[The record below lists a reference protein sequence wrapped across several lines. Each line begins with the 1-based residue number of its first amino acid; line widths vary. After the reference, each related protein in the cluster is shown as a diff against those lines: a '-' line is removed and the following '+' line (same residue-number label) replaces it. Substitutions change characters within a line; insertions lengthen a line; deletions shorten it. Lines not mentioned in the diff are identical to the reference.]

1 MVAEMKKVNK
11 LDIDN
16 MRRRA
21 RMLGLNYKEVG
32 NILILDKQSG
42 ERQVYTPNGKLET
55 DLYADSV
62 EIMGNYI
69 VVQGRSEVSG
79 NKYNQT
85 LYNVFDQRDNK
96 RLFKRAKILNVATG
110 AKSGD
115 KQVVLFIKCVQMN
128 CLLNPDGETLRLSK
142 NLYQLVFP
150 RVQDEKDARGID
162 LVFLRVGLF
171 EGSIGQVQLDFKN
184 HSLPE
189 YMIYK
194 Q

>member
-1 MVAEMKKVNK
+1 MKKVNK

-55 DLYADSV
+55 DIYADTV

-69 VVQGRSEVSG
+69 VVQGRSEVNG

-96 RLFKRAKILNVATG
+96 RLFKRAKILNVTTG
-110 AKSGD
+110 AKTGD

-150 RVQDEKDARGID
+150 RVQDEKDTRGID

-171 EGSIGQVQLDFKN
+171 EGSIGWVQLDFKN